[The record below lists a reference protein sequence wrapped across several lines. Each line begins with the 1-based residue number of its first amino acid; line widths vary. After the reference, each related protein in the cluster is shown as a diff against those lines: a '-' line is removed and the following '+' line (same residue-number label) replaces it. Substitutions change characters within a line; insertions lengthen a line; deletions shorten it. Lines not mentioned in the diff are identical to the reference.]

1 LSQWEV
7 SWDTRTAWWSILAL
21 IVIDFIFV
29 VIVGALGTVVGLPNP
44 LMVGIIT
51 TLLYAGIGLLVYYL
65 TGSHWRLLAFNKFPY
80 FRAAGYIGLS
90 FSGILIFGQIW
101 ASVLQLVGV
110 SQPDSSVPI
119 LKLFGN
125 TPFGFVVI
133 FLLTVI
139 IAPVAEEVFFR
150 AFLYQAFRE
159 RYGILAGLLIS
170 ATIFAFFHFSMLAA
184 LPVFIFIG
192 ALLGLMF
199 ETFDSVYPAILL
211 HALNNFFFFIIFV
224 LTSSR

>member
-1 LSQWEV
+1 LSQREV
-7 SWDTRTAWWSILAL
+7 PWDTRAAWRGILAL

-29 VIVGALGTVVGLPNP
+29 VVVSALGTVVGLPNP
-44 LMVGIIT
+44 LMVGVLT
-51 TLLYAGIGLLVYYL
+51 SLLYAGIAVLVYYL
-65 TGSHWRLLAFNKFPY
+65 TGSHWRELAFNKFSY
-80 FRAAGYIGLS
+80 FKAAGYVALS
-90 FSGILIFGQIW
+90 FAGVLFFGQIW
-101 ASVLQLVGV
+101 ASLLKMVGI
-110 SQPDSSVPI
+110 SSPDSSVPI

-139 IAPVAEEVFFR
+139 IAPVGEEIFFR
-150 AFLYQAFRE
+150 SFLYQAFRQ
-159 RYGILAGLLIS
+159 RYGIVVGILIS
-170 ATIFAFFHFSMLAA
+170 ATIFALFHFSMFAA

-199 ETFDSVYPAILL
+199 ETFHSVYPAIML

-224 LTSSR
+224 LTSR